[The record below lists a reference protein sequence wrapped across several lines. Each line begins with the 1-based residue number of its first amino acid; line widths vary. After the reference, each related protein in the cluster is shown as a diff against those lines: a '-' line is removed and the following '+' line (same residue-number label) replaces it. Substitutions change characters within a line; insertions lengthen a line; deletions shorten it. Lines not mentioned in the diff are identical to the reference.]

1 MAKRGAASLIVAFLL
16 IAVMITLA
24 DAHTR
29 APAAT
34 PLICKKAYGVK
45 ERETCFAVA
54 QATGLPLKQ
63 FLSFNPNINCDNLF
77 IGQWVCLAAVSGA

>member
-1 MAKRGAASLIVAFLL
+1 MAKRGAAALIIAFLL

-45 ERETCFAVA
+45 ERETCFAGA
-54 QATGLPLKQ
+54 
-63 FLSFNPNINCDNLF
+63 SYR
-77 IGQWVCLAAVSGA
+77 AAPEAVP